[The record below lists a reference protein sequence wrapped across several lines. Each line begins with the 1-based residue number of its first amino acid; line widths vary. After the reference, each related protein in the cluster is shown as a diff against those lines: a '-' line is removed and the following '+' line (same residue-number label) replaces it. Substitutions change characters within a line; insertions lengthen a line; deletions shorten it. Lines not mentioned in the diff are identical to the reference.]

1 VRILLGIPSGG
12 NPTKEFLSSLATLR
26 LPERCTAFDRYTVSG
41 NFVPA
46 QREMIVRR
54 ALALTADAVLMID
67 DDMVV
72 PPDALENLSATLEG
86 DSGAAIAGALYYS
99 RDGIRPMVA
108 DGWTSSDMTGA
119 SIPPFDDCTPT
130 AVDAVGFGCVLI
142 RISALKMLAPPFF
155 GAQIYMETGAAR
167 ARLCNE
173 DYLLC
178 ERLRQSGYRVLLHPG
193 VRCGHVDRE
202 SDRVIPLTWEPAD
215 VTNRRRMIVVEPG
228 PRYAVVDY
236 DPSLPRARERHL
248 AAPLTY
254 VSVEE
259 RF

>member
-1 VRILLGIPSGG
+1 MRILLGIPSGG
-12 NPTKEFLSSLATLR
+12 SPTKEFLASLATLR
-26 LPERCTAFDRYTVSG
+26 LPEHCTAFDRYTVSG

-54 ALALTADAVLMID
+54 ALGLAADAVLMID

-72 PPDALENLSATLEG
+72 PPEALENLSAALEG
-86 DSGAAIAGALYYS
+86 DPGAAIVGALYYS

-108 DGWTSSDMTGA
+108 DGWTSSDMSAA
-119 SIPPFDDCTPT
+119 SIPPFDDRTPT
-130 AVDAVGFGCVLI
+130 AIDAVGFGCVLI
-142 RISALKMLAPPFF
+142 RISALKMLSAPFF
-155 GAQIYMETGAAR
+155 GAQIYIETTAAR

-178 ERLRQSGYRVLLHPG
+178 ERLRQSGYRVLLHPA

-202 SDRVIPLTWEPAD
+202 SDRILPQAWEPAA

-236 DPSLPRARERHL
+236 DPSIPRARERHL
-248 AAPLTY
+248 EASLTY
-254 VSVEE
+254 VSVDDAL
-259 RF
+259 